1 MKQQKPGP
9 GRRTLRILPRQI
21 LFALGMVG
29 VSTLLLAA
37 SLIAAHAPIAQ
48 AHTARKVVTGNLSSS
63 PASGPVGA
71 TITVSGSNWSQP
83 DGVTVNLGY
92 LVGSIC
98 SVVTDSQP
106 GTFSSGSF
114 QGWFRWPQGTGLGT
128 FSVCAII
135 GGSSVTAGSFTVLSN
150 TPPQVTMA
158 PNSVQERQQVTVT
171 ALNYY
176 PAGTNVTF
184 YWATTS
190 NQIEFE
196 MSSAVSDSNGRAVMG
211 FAVPITSLAS
221 GNYLVEAVA
230 GGGTPAALFSS
241 TGFTYSAPV
250 VPPSPTPKPSPNPSP
265 SPSLSPTPTQNPSPT
280 PTIAASVTP
289 TASVTGTPGVTP
301 TRSGTGTGT
310 PTQVAGATPT
320 STTTTSSPTG
330 TNSSSSG
337 DSSDQTLLIAGGIGG
352 LALLIATLSGVFVM
366 RRRGKSR
373 LAQVSSTPPQGPD
386 FPGQPTAFPMPGM
399 MQAPGGVIM
408 PMSPGRGVGFAPVS
422 PMYSYSSVQPVQPAP
437 EPVLVGAYAGVQSGQ
452 DMQGAIPTQAPLPYR
467 SLLKPLTPPPQNDPS
482 AFQAM
487 SAPGVS
493 GMPTVSTPLPQSQE
507 LDALRRQVQAGIF
520 VQPRPGPGQY
530 VAPQD

>member
-9 GRRTLRILPRQI
+9 GRRIRRILPRQL
-21 LFALGMVG
+21 LFALGVVG
-29 VSTLLLAA
+29 VSTLIAAA

-48 AHTARKVVTGNLSSS
+48 AHTARKVVTGNLGSS

-128 FSVCAII
+128 YSVCAII
-135 GGSSVTAGSFTVLSN
+135 GGSSNTAGSFTVLSS

-158 PNSVQERQQVTVT
+158 PSSVQERQQVTVT

-196 MSSAVSDSNGRAVMG
+196 LSSAVSDSNGRAVMG

-280 PTIAASVTP
+280 PTIVASVSP
-289 TASVTGTPGVTP
+289 TASATGTPGVTP
-301 TRSGTGTGT
+301 TQSGTGTGT

-320 STTTTSSPTG
+320 PATTASTPVGTDSSSPG
-330 TNSSSSG
+330 NSS
-337 DSSDQTLLIAGGIGG
+337 DHTLLIAGGIGG
-352 LALLIATLSGVFVM
+352 LALLIAALSGVFVM
-366 RRRGKSR
+366 RRKGKSR

-386 FPGQPTAFPMPGM
+386 FPGQPVAFPMPGM
-399 MQAPGGVIM
+399 VQAPGGVII
-408 PMSPGRGVGFAPVS
+408 PMSPVPGAGYAPVP
-422 PMYSYSSVQPVQPAP
+422 PMYSPVQPAP
-437 EPVLVGAYAGVQSGQ
+437 EPVLVGAYAGVQSGR

-487 SAPGVS
+487 SVS
-493 GMPTVSTPLPQSQE
+493 GVPTDSTPLPQSLE
-507 LDALRRQVQAGIF
+507 LDALRRQVQAGMF